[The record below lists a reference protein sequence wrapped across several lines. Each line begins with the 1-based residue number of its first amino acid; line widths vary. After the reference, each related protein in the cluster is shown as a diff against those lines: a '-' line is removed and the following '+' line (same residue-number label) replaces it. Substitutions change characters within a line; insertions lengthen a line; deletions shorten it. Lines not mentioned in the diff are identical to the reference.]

1 MESTIFQNI
10 ANLGF
15 PIAITV
21 YLLVRME
28 TKIEKLSTSIDSLNV
43 TIKKWTAKKRA
54 KLSSLFHFL

>member
-28 TKIEKLSTSIDSLNV
+28 NKIEKLSSSIDSLNV
-43 TIKKWTAKKRA
+43 TIQKMDSKKE
-54 KLSSLFHFL
+54 S

>member
-1 MESTIFQNI
+1 MESTILQNI

-28 TKIEKLSTSIDSLNV
+28 GKIEELSTSIDNLNV
-43 TIKKWTAKKRA
+43 TIQKMDAKKE
-54 KLSSLFHFL
+54 S